1 VSGNS
6 TTFEARASEA
16 ALARSELRETLAYV
30 HFPYCLKK
38 CPYCDFT
45 SYPAERPSIPHAR
58 YADAVLAELEAKRP
72 LLAGRRLVSIFFGGG
87 TPSLWE
93 PEELGRVVASIR
105 GAFEDVADDL
115 EVTAESNPTSLDEDR
130 ARRMRTV
137 GVNRISVGVQ
147 SLDPER
153 LRFLGRLHDEDGG
166 LRAIGDARAAG
177 FERVSGDL
185 IFGVAG
191 GRDQSPEDAASE
203 ALRVADTGVGHV
215 SAYGLTIEQGTQFG
229 ALARRGKLPI
239 ATDERLADA
248 FLAVEAALT
257 GRGFVHYETSNYA
270 RPGDE
275 ARHNLGYWRGLDYLG
290 LGCGAV
296 GTLESADR
304 SATRTKNT
312 TDPSRYMRLALG
324 GEDPAA
330 EVEVLDPETRLKE
343 RIMLGLRLDRGI
355 DLEDAARRLGVTAF
369 TPSRTAAL
377 EALVRKGW
385 VVVDGG
391 TVKVSPPA
399 RLFAD
404 GIAAE
409 LF

>member
-6 TTFEARASEA
+6 TTRAFAEPTRVA
-16 ALARSELRETLAYV
+16 GPPQGALAYV

-45 SYPAERPSIPHAR
+45 SFPAERPAIPHR
-58 YADAVLAELEAKRP
+58 EYADAVLAELSRKAP
-72 LLAGRRLVSIFFGGG
+72 LLRERRLKTIFFGGG

-93 PEELGRVVASIR
+93 PEELGRVVEGIR
-105 GAFEDVADDL
+105 ATFGDVASDL
-115 EVTAESNPTSLDEDR
+115 EVTAECNPTSLDVER
-130 ARRMRTV
+130 ARRLRAV
-137 GVNRISVGVQ
+137 GVNRLSVGVQ
-147 SLDPER
+147 SLDAER
-153 LRFLGRLHDEDGG
+153 LRFLGRLHDEHGG

-177 FERVSGDL
+177 FARVSGDL

-191 GRDQSPEDAASE
+191 GREQSPEDAAREVEIVAE
-203 ALRVADTGVGHV
+203 AGVTHL
-215 SAYGLTIEQGTQFG
+215 SAYGLTIEPGTQFG
-229 ALARRGKLPI
+229 TLARRGKLPI

-270 RPGDE
+270 LPGEE
-275 ARHNLGYWRGLDYLG
+275 ARHNLGYWQGADYLG

-296 GTLESADR
+296 GTLGVGDGGAI
-304 SATRTKNT
+304 RTKNT
-312 TDPSRYMRLALG
+312 TDPARYMRLALA
-324 GEDPAA
+324 GEDPAH
-330 EVEVLDPETRLKE
+330 EIEPLDGETRLRE
-343 RIMLGLRLDRGI
+343 RIMLGLRLLEGLDLDAAGQALGI
-355 DLEDAARRLGVTAF
+355 DARTPERSRAIERLVERGM
-369 TPSRTAAL
+369 
-377 EALVRKGW
+377 LVSEGA
-385 VVVDGG
+385 V
-391 TVKVSPPA
+391 VKVPPSA